1 MHIPSRILGIVRT
14 IAVVSLLISV
24 PGIWQT
30 LSGQNLDVDLLKKI
44 NPRYPTSSFWKAT
57 SNSAYVVPSV
67 TVVAQLL
74 DGLLDKNQQHLYNG
88 VETAGCLAMAA
99 IAAQILKVAINRDR
113 PGDEYPGVIFPAYAD
128 HGQSFPSG
136 HTSIAFATATSLTLE
151 YRKWY
156 IGVPAYLW
164 ACSVGYSRMYL
175 GLHYPSDVLG
185 GALIGAGSGFLS
197 HYLTKKFFRDKHR
210 K

>member
-1 MHIPSRILGIVRT
+1 MHIVSRILAIART
-14 IAVVSLLISV
+14 TSVIALLISV

-44 NPRYPTSSFWKAT
+44 NPRYPTSSYWKAT

-67 TVVAQLL
+67 TVVAQLVY
-74 DGLLDKNQQHLYNG
+74 GLVEKDQKNLYNG
-88 VETAGCLAMAA
+88 IETGGCLAMAA
-99 IAAQILKVAINRDR
+99 IAAQILKVVINRDR

-136 HTSIAFATATSLTLE
+136 HSTIAFATATSLTLE

-156 IGVPAYLW
+156 IGVPMYLW

-185 GALIGAGSGFLS
+185 GALIGIGSGYLS
-197 HYLTKKFFRDKHR
+197 HYLTRKLLRNKHYN
-210 K
+210 